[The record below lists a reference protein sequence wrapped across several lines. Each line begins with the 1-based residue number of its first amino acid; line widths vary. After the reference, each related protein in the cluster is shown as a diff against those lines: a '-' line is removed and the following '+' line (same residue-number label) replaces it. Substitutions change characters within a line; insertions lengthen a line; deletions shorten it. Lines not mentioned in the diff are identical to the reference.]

1 VAVEFHNIQAITG
14 DDVTAADAFI
24 TFKGLSADGEELH
37 VVNNRL
43 TWVLRKT
50 PEGSWKVIH
59 AHTSAPVDG
68 GTGKVTLQR

>member
-1 VAVEFHNIQAITG
+1 
-14 DDVTAADAFI
+14 
-24 TFKGLSADGEELH
+24 

-50 PEGSWKVIH
+50 PEGAWKVIH
-59 AHTSAPVDG
+59 EHASAPVDV